1 MHPLLKPL
9 LLLLL
14 SLSFMYVWAA
24 RMFKKDFVVEINRRR
39 IPHGICSVVFFFWAL
54 GMAMSFHALSFIP
67 PIIKLL
73 LASA

>member
-1 MHPLLKPL
+1 MHPLLIL

-24 RMFKKDFVVEINRRR
+24 HMFKKDFVVEINRRR
-39 IPHGICSVVFFFWAL
+39 ISPGICSAVFFFWAV
-54 GMAMSFHALSFIP
+54 GMAMGFYALILLP